1 VRQEA
6 ERSISTNCG
15 IDTLLNLTAKVLPVG
30 GKSDRAIASE
40 VQREDRSRRHEADAD
55 DEEWIAA

>member
-1 VRQEA
+1 MPREIKGIDSSLHIRRKVRQEA

-30 GKSDRAIASE
+30 RKK
-40 VQREDRSRRHEADAD
+40 
-55 DEEWIAA
+55 